1 MVALLGMASSQQY
14 LTFSGLPNLV
24 TDVPF
29 NTTEALSIAHTTL
42 GPGTYTAR
50 QTSADTFPGQDPN
63 HMVDLLG
70 VLVFSEQP
78 AAATSSNPP
87 IPMPSSIAASA
98 PPQSAPAAGN
108 TSVTLT
114 PEVKQAISEQVKSDI
129 AAEQAAATRPV
140 EAPANEQPA
149 ANGSQVQA
157 TSNEQQPEVLDPKV
171 RMFVVSK
178 TLSEQAPD
186 GTACS
191 LSPGDILTRI
201 ANTPDANQN
210 VGVLVT
216 SSQNND
222 CLAGTQLDVSL
233 QDLSDMHNDFRE
245 KVDAGLRTLADTQ
258 GKNGMPGGP
267 PADAKPLAEGQ
278 AQPDSDAAAQL
289 DQQQQDADA
298 AEAAVRQAQEGG
310 QGEQ

>member
-1 MVALLGMASSQQY
+1 
-14 LTFSGLPNLV
+14 
-24 TDVPF
+24 
-29 NTTEALSIAHTTL
+29 
-42 GPGTYTAR
+42 
-50 QTSADTFPGQDPN
+50 
-63 HMVDLLG
+63 
-70 VLVFSEQP
+70 
-78 AAATSSNPP
+78 
-87 IPMPSSIAASA
+87 
-98 PPQSAPAAGN
+98 
-108 TSVTLT
+108 
-114 PEVKQAISEQVKSDI
+114 
-129 AAEQAAATRPV
+129 
-140 EAPANEQPA
+140 
-149 ANGSQVQA
+149 
-157 TSNEQQPEVLDPKV
+157 
-171 RMFVVSK
+171 MFVVSK